1 MLLRVLWELLGVS
14 GLTGEAVSAH
24 RHCAEGCL
32 GEVRELNCWPSFGCY
47 CFYENKAVMLRVCSL
62 QLWELAYFASE
73 VQSSEAN
80 SVGWR

>member
-47 CFYENKAVMLRVCSL
+47 CFYENKAVMSAACNCGSL
-62 QLWELAYFASE
+62 LILQVSS
-73 VQSSEAN
+73 VQ
-80 SVGWR
+80 